1 MAKASEQFRQS
12 DVTTWGVVALVCG
25 ALAVFGAN
33 VSALLPQSLLGGLHQ
48 PRIAGAS
55 LDSLRLQVLN
65 LTEET
70 TRLRREND
78 TLVTRF
84 SLQEQAGNEVTRR
97 VGALEVSIP
106 RLVEALPDSADVD
119 RSALTASIAGNPDA
133 ALVFNAD
140 GGSVVVRQSPLP
152 QMAGPATTTANQPL
166 PDPISTQSIASSTP
180 NEDAFGIAIGPE
192 VGFDTAP
199 SEWNDLTV
207 KLGPL
212 LFGLSPLLTEGEGNT
227 RRIVVGPIADLD
239 EARALCERL
248 GRVAI
253 ACLPMPYSGLP
264 MLPVGTSEGG

>member
-12 DVTTWGVVALVCG
+12 DVTTWGVVALICG

-55 LDSLRLQVLN
+55 LDSLRLQVLS

-70 TRLRREND
+70 ARLRREND

-106 RLVEALPDSADVD
+106 QLVEALPASADVD
-119 RSALTASIAGNPDA
+119 RSNLTASIAGNPDA

-152 QMAGPATTTANQPL
+152 QIAGPGSATLDQPL
-166 PDPISTQSIASSTP
+166 PDPITTESIARVP
-180 NEDAFGIAIGPE
+180 DENAFGIAIGPE
-192 VGFDTAP
+192 VGFDDAP
-199 SEWNDLTV
+199 GQWNELTV

-212 LFGLSPLLTEGEGNT
+212 LFGLNPLLTEGEGNS
-227 RRIVVGPIADLD
+227 RRIVVGPIADIE

-264 MLPVGTSEGG
+264 MLPNGG